1 MSPHTRRSVFEAIEN
16 AATEKLPETKVRE
29 MADAI
34 INLLA
39 DYDLEYS
46 QAYRVLGCVEIT
58 LEARKQFLNP

>member
-1 MSPHTRRSVFEAIEN
+1 MSPHLKRSVFESIEN
-16 AATEKLPETKVRE
+16 AVTEKLPEAKVRE

-34 INLLA
+34 INLLSN
-39 DYDLEYS
+39 YDLEYC